1 MGIWIASN
9 ENYRIV
15 PNKYGILP
23 IIDNPPSPYPKV
35 APLAIRKV
43 KRLQNS

>member
-1 MGIWIASN
+1 MGVSIVSN

-15 PNKYGILP
+15 SNKYCILP

-43 KRLQNS
+43 KQLQNI

>member
-15 PNKYGILP
+15 PNKCGILP
-23 IIDNPPSPYPKV
+23 IIDNPPHPKV

-43 KRLQNS
+43 KRSQNS